1 MNRKTNNRGD
11 YGLRINYKA
20 RLTFF
25 FRVLFCFSC
34 VTRAVAPGRKQ
45 SFAAPYPRETRG
57 VSHAVEPLRGAGRD
71 PPSPWEEGQEEGT
84 QVRGTGAESG
94 DQEG

>member
-11 YGLRINYKA
+11 YGLRINYEA
-20 RLTFF
+20 RLTSFEGYF
-25 FRVLFCFSC
+25 AFLVS
-34 VTRAVAPGRKQ
+34 PGQ
-45 SFAAPYPRETRG
+45 SPPDVSKAFAAPYPRGIRG

-71 PPSPWEEGQEEGT
+71 PPGPWEEGQEEGT
-84 QVRGTGAESG
+84 QVRCSGAESG